1 MPARVNP
8 SLRWLVC
15 AAILAFTADARA
27 DAPDGGAAR
36 APAAKSGEARP
47 AEIKPSETA
56 LATPDQVADPQ
67 RRGADAALGPD
78 DSAVRYYASRNETQR
93 MNAEIERLKRLY
105 PGWQPSKDPY
115 DAAPTGVEDET
126 DLWNLFTADKMDELD
141 AAIEARKAA
150 EHGWQP
156 SADLAQKIR
165 HKTARLKIEDYLK
178 QGRWLDIVDY
188 VHNGD
193 ATADADVDILWA
205 VAEAFA
211 HTKQTAEAQRIYKSI
226 LTANKV
232 PAERLAT
239 IQKAMGNMRMADVE
253 PLIAMGSPSAGG
265 PNEFAPIQL
274 DITRARVSAYLHNE
288 RDQDVPEADLRA
300 FGEFARASAD
310 PNQAGLMGWYAYGHK
325 DYRNALEWFKLS
337 LTHGGGAM
345 VAHGLAH
352 SLRALGYPREVEE
365 VAYAWREPLINN
377 AVLFIDILETDLT
390 REVPPYIEPERLA
403 RYADETLKLAS
414 GEGAQALAWY
424 SYNSCQFDIALA
436 WFERANAWAPKEA
449 TAYGY
454 ALTLRRLHRRKEFF
468 EVVNRYDGLFPKVVS
483 LVFPDNSY
491 HPPTPCDV
499 KRAARVDAPAQIIG
513 GVPVP
518 APASLQPAD
527 IAAASEMDAKRRAQF
542 QATARRADRMPAL
555 ARTDFPTL
563 VDPENN
569 LRFAALGQAF
579 APVFATAEGA
589 APPEIPLV
597 ARRVPGVGP
606 MPYERY
612 GFALLPAYNG
622 QTTASAPHSALS
634 APAGTPW
641 SQQMSEFGPVA
652 AALQF
657 APGLRFS
664 PPPATDLLRPSL
676 TPSPEA
682 LPPSLAPPVAYS
694 NPPPVANANSYGS
707 Q

>member
-1 MPARVNP
+1 
-8 SLRWLVC
+8 
-15 AAILAFTADARA
+15 
-27 DAPDGGAAR
+27 
-36 APAAKSGEARP
+36 
-47 AEIKPSETA
+47 
-56 LATPDQVADPQ
+56 
-67 RRGADAALGPD
+67 
-78 DSAVRYYASRNETQR
+78 

-156 SADLAQKIR
+156 SVDLAQKIR
-165 HKTARLKIEDYLK
+165 RKSARLKIEDYLK

-188 VHNGD
+188 VHNVD
-193 ATADADVDILWA
+193 AIADADVDVLWA

-226 LTANKV
+226 LTADKV

-239 IQKAMGNMRMADVE
+239 VQKAMGNMRMADVE
-253 PLIAMGSPSAGG
+253 PLIAMGASSAGG
-265 PNEFAPIQL
+265 PNEFAPIML
-274 DITRARVSAYLHNE
+274 DITRARISAFLHNE
-288 RDQDVPEADLRA
+288 RDQDVPDAELRA

-310 PNQAGLMGWYAYGHK
+310 PNQAGLMGWYGYSHK

-390 REVPPYIEPERLA
+390 REVPPYIEPERLS
-403 RYADETLKLAS
+403 RYADETLKLTS

-424 SYNSCQFDIALA
+424 SYNSCQFDTALA
-436 WFERANAWAPKEA
+436 WFERANAWSPKEA

-454 ALTLRRLHRRKEFF
+454 ALTLRRLHRRKEFL

-483 LVFPDNSY
+483 LVFPDHSY

-499 KRAARVDAPAQIIG
+499 KRPARVDAPAQMIG

-518 APASLQPAD
+518 EPAAFQPSD
-527 IAAASEMDAKRRAQF
+527 IAAASEMDAKRRAQL
-542 QATARRADRMPAL
+542 QTTPRRADRMPAL

-569 LRFAALGQAF
+569 LRFAALGQAPTPSF
-579 APVFATAEGA
+579 APAAGA
-589 APPEIPLV
+589 ALPEIPLV

-657 APGLRFS
+657 APGLRYS

-676 TPSPEA
+676 TTGPEA
-682 LPPSLAPPVAYS
+682 LRPSIAPPVAYS
-694 NPPPVANANSYGS
+694 NPPPVANANPYGT

>member
-15 AAILAFTADARA
+15 AAILAFAADARA
-27 DAPDGGAAR
+27 DAADGGAAR

-141 AAIEARKAA
+141 AAIEARKTA

-165 HKTARLKIEDYLK
+165 RKTARLKIEDYLK

-274 DITRARVSAYLHNE
+274 DVTRARVSAYLHNE

-513 GVPVP
+513 GVAVP

-527 IAAASEMDAKRRAQF
+527 IAAASEMDAKRRAQL
-542 QATARRADRMPAL
+542 QTTARRADRMPAL

-641 SQQMSEFGPVA
+641 SQQMSEFGHVA